1 MKRHRL
7 ALILSLAGGLAG
19 GLAVATPALAQ
30 QQQPIRVGG
39 SVQAPQRTKYVAPVY
54 PQDAVEA
61 HVSGVV
67 IAEALVGKDGLVSN
81 VRILKSISLLD
92 QAAIDAVQQW
102 EYQPTLLN
110 GQPVPVILTVTV
122 NFAAVNESPTAAPAP
137 QPAGGMQSNLTVSPT
152 GRVTPTTWNGKVLTR
167 IGGNVEAPER
177 VSYVAPVYPKLALD
191 AHVSGVV
198 IVEAVVDETGN
209 VAEAK
214 VLKSIPLLDQAA
226 IDAVLQ
232 WKYRPTLLNGAA
244 VPVVMTVTLNF
255 GKQ

>member
-7 ALILSLAGGLAG
+7 ALILSLAG

-30 QQQPIRVGG
+30 QQQPIRIGG

-54 PQDAVEA
+54 PEGAVEA
-61 HVSGVV
+61 HVSGIV

-81 VRILKSISLLD
+81 VRILKSIPMLD

-110 GQPVPVILTVTV
+110 GQPVPVMLTVTV
-122 NFAAVNESPTAAPAP
+122 NFAAGDESPSTTPAP
-137 QPAGGMQSNLTVSPT
+137 QPTGGVASSPSRRVS
-152 GRVTPTTWNGKVLTR
+152 PTTWNGKVLTK
-167 IGGNVEAPER
+167 IGGNVQAPER
-177 VSYVAPVYPKLALD
+177 VAYVAPVYPKLALD
-191 AHVSGVV
+191 ANVTGIV
-198 IVEAVVDETGN
+198 IVEAVVDESGN
-209 VAEAK
+209 VADAQ

-232 WKYRPTLLNGAA
+232 WKYRPTLLNGTA
-244 VPVVMTVTLNF
+244 VPVVMTVTVNF
-255 GKQ
+255 AR